1 MGSVQWGGSSPC
13 EETWLTPPLLVSW
26 GFYFVVPGLGAL
38 ALPVLPSAA
47 SSPPGPV
54 FSAPRVPPGL
64 RVRPGRWAGWLLWW
78 LVSAVIVAYHT

>member
-1 MGSVQWGGSSPC
+1 M
-13 EETWLTPPLLVSW
+13 TPPLLEFG

-54 FSAPRVPPGL
+54 FAVPRVPPGL
-64 RVRPGRWAGWLLWW
+64 RVRPGRWAG
-78 LVSAVIVAYHT
+78 AVVAGVGVDSEYHTCS